1 VAELIVALT
10 PLKNTALSCKTVLY
24 PLPLMVTWSPGAP
37 EIGEKELMLGWEKLK
52 AIVERH
58 TAKVRKTLYIEYYLE
73 MFYKVT

>member
-1 VAELIVALT
+1 
-10 PLKNTALSCKTVLY
+10 
-24 PLPLMVTWSPGAP
+24 MVTWSPGAP
-37 EIGEKELMLGWEKLK
+37 EIGEKEVMLGWEKLK